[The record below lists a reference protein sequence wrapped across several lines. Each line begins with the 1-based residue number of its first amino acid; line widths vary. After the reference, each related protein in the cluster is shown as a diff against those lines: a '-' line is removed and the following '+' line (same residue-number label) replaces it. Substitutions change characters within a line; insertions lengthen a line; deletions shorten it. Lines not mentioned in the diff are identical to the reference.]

1 MKRFLRAV
9 WRLDRSYVFALFAL
23 LASAAASVYLSFA
36 KIFVEDYTDGTS
48 QSFTALDYYGNEFL
62 ILLILPLVITTG
74 PLLVLPREKRQL
86 KFNHRVNS
94 IVTSFVL
101 TVFVAFGFFNTGIYY
116 VPALIFSIAS
126 SASLF
131 FGKDR
136 RPTSPGAAGG
146 GVRLSGRDKKEQR
159 AERRA
164 RTVGTGGGKRRRK
177 GS

>member
-1 MKRFLRAV
+1 LKRLLRAV
-9 WRLDRSYVFALFAL
+9 WRLDRSYVFAVSAL
-23 LASAAASVYLSFA
+23 VASIAASVYLSFA

-48 QSFTALDYYGNEFL
+48 QSFTALDYYGNDFL
-62 ILLILPLVITTG
+62 ILLILPLVITAG
-74 PLLVLPREKRQL
+74 PLLVLPREKQQFKL
-86 KFNHRVNS
+86 NHRINS

-101 TVFVAFGFFNTGIYY
+101 TVFVAFGFFVTGIYY

-136 RPTSPGAAGG
+136 KPASPGAVGG
-146 GVRLSGRDKKEQR
+146 AVRLSGRDKREQR

-164 RTVGTGGGKRRRK
+164 RVTGTGGGKRRRK